1 MPQLG
6 PRTEKRDTF
15 TRLLGPPLKGTV
27 KECMLKEVKNPR
39 THTPELASAAA
50 ERRAAE
56 RWTLGEAAAELSEQ
70 SSGVMS
76 PDDWITILEELVPA
90 EVRHPPGGEMQADDV
105 NALLQAH
112 PTWRSIGT
120 PRLPSA
126 RQTNEHMLGHLDYSM
141 HAADW
146 FGMAAV
152 TPREA
157 ASLLCQSDPLYDKAD
172 PENHTNDETGPEDF
186 KLLLRVFSDVERS
199 DPKDRTLIEWFTIAE
214 ARRCKH
220 HSWIGRYLDARQRLG
235 FPVVPTQAA
244 PVVTAGAPGG
254 VVPAKAG
261 PGWSLKASIVRA
273 PGYRWPLY
281 QTLKAAHVAGQP
293 CPKARDV
300 LDAWAKKPPLD
311 VQVMSDGVKY
321 NDGLGNPKEA
331 NLKAIQQAIK
341 GLLKQ

>member
-1 MPQLG
+1 MM
-6 PRTEKRDTF
+6 KD
-15 TRLLGPPLKGTV
+15 
-27 KECMLKEVKNPR
+27 VKNSKAR
-39 THTPELASAAA
+39 APELARAAA

-56 RWTLGEAAAELSEQ
+56 RWTLGETAAELSEQ

-76 PDDWITILEELVPA
+76 PNDWIAILKKLVPA
-90 EVRHPPGGEMQADDV
+90 EVLQSPGGEMQADEV
-105 NALLQAH
+105 NALLDAH
-112 PTWRSIGT
+112 PHWRSST

-126 RQTNEHMLGHLDYSM
+126 RQTNEHMLGHWDYSM

-214 ARRCKH
+214 ARRCKN
-220 HSWIGRYLDARQRLG
+220 HSWISRYLEARQRLG
-235 FPVVPTQAA
+235 VPVVPTQAA
-244 PVVTAGAPGG
+244 PVVTESASDG
-254 VVPAKAG
+254 VEPAKAR
-261 PGWSLKASIVRA
+261 PGWSLKTSLKRA

-281 QTLKAAHVAGQP
+281 QILKAAHTAGQP

-300 LDAWAKKPPLD
+300 LDAWAKARQFD

-321 NDGLGNPKEA
+321 NDSLGNPKEA

-341 GLLKQ
+341 GLLQQ